1 MLAFLLS
8 LFKPRSV
15 AAILNDFSQKIEE
28 LEKAQAYQTQQEKK
42 EQQAASDALVRADEA
57 RKEAARAQNVRAK
70 IEALL
75 NG

>member
-70 IEALL
+70 IEALI

>member
-70 IEALL
+70 IESLI

>member
-1 MLAFLLS
+1 MLAFLFS

-15 AAILNDFSQKIEE
+15 SAILNDFSQKIEE

-70 IEALL
+70 IESLI

>member
-15 AAILNDFSQKIEE
+15 SAILNDFSQKIEE

-70 IEALL
+70 IESLI

>member
-28 LEKAQAYQTQQEKK
+28 LEKAQAYKTQQEKK

-70 IEALL
+70 IESLI

>member
-15 AAILNDFSQKIEE
+15 SAILNDFSQKIEE

-42 EQQAASDALVRADEA
+42 EQQAASDAIVRADEA

-70 IEALL
+70 IEALI

>member
-15 AAILNDFSQKIEE
+15 AAILNDFSQEIEE

-70 IEALL
+70 IEALI